1 MSLLNMTALQA
12 ATTIPD
18 LANVANDST
27 NGILFG
33 MFMIGV
39 FFIMLFVLKK
49 YGFAE
54 AFVSSSF
61 SCFLL
66 SAILAYGAFINLI
79 FPLSFLA
86 MTAFSLMLLYMQ
98 R

>member
-1 MSLLNMTALQA
+1 MSLLNMTLLQEA
-12 ATTIPD
+12 VSITD
-18 LANVANDST
+18 LAVVANDST

-33 MFMIGV
+33 MFMMGV
-39 FFIMLFVLKK
+39 FFIMLFVLKR

-61 SCFLL
+61 CCFIMTV
-66 SAILAYGAFINLI
+66 ILAYGNFVNLI
-79 FPLSFLA
+79 FPLTFLA
-86 MTAFSLMLLYMQ
+86 ATAFGALYLYMQ